1 MRPESDG
8 AHTHAQPKS
17 ARSEA
22 RPSGADRVVALAG
35 GVGAARFLAGLVRAI
50 SPEDVTAIVNTGDD
64 MRFYGVHVSPDVD
77 IVTYTLAGRV
87 DRQRGYGIEG
97 DTTAI
102 VDTLGALGHETWFRL
117 GDRDFA
123 HCHHRTLE
131 LAKGVGLGAI
141 ADALRRA
148 QGVASRIL
156 VMSEDPCPTQVVL
169 AGGRTVHFEEY
180 LARDGAP
187 DDVDDVDL
195 SAAQRARPGPG
206 VLEAIAHAEAILF
219 CPSNPIVSIG
229 PILAVP
235 GVREALHAAR
245 APIVA
250 ISPIIGGAPVK
261 GPADRLLRGL
271 GHEVS
276 ARGVAALYGDLLDGY
291 VLDTRDV
298 VQAADIEAL
307 GIHTAVV
314 DTLMRSPEIAAEL
327 AQQAL
332 ALADTLRQEAR

>member
-1 MRPESDG
+1 MTAE
-8 AHTHAQPKS
+8 S
-17 ARSEA
+17 ARS
-22 RPSGADRVVALAG
+22 RVVALAG
-35 GVGAARFLAGLVRAI
+35 GVGAARFLAGLVRATPPDEVAVI
-50 SPEDVTAIVNTGDD
+50 ANTGDD

-87 DRQRGYGIEG
+87 DRTRGYGLEG
-97 DTTAI
+97 DTTAL
-102 VDTLGALGHETWFRL
+102 VETLGALGHETWFRL

-123 HCHHRTLE
+123 HCHHRTLR
-131 LAKGVGLGAI
+131 LAEGKGLGAI
-141 ADALRRA
+141 ADELRRA

-156 VMSEDPCPTQVVL
+156 VMSEDPCPTNIEL

-187 DDVDDVDL
+187 DEVVAVDL
-195 SAAQRARPGPG
+195 SAARRARPGPG
-206 VLEAIAHAEAILF
+206 VLDAIAGAEVILF

-235 GVREALHAAR
+235 GIRDALLAAP
-245 APIVA
+245 APVVA

-291 VLDTRDV
+291 VLDARDAA
-298 VQAADIEAL
+298 QAADVEAL
-307 GIHTAVV
+307 GPRTRVV

-327 AQQAL
+327 ARTAL
-332 ALADTLRQEAR
+332 ALARSLQAVPRAVSRRRTEAER

>member
-1 MRPESDG
+1 MSPDTP
-8 AHTHAQPKS
+8 A
-17 ARSEA
+17 
-22 RPSGADRVVALAG
+22 RVVALAG
-35 GVGAARFLAGLVRAI
+35 GVGAARFLAGLVRATP
-50 SPEDVTAIVNTGDD
+50 PEEVAAIVNTGDD
-64 MRFYGVHVSPDVD
+64 MTFYGVHVSPDVD

-87 DRQRGYGIEG
+87 DRTRGYGIEG
-97 DTTAI
+97 DTTAL

-123 HCHHRTLE
+123 HCHHRTLQ
-131 LAKGVGLGAI
+131 LAAGVGLGAI
-141 ADALRRA
+141 ADELRRA

-156 VMSEDPCPTQVVL
+156 VMSEDPCPTNVVL
-169 AGGRTVHFEEY
+169 AGGRSVHFEEY

-187 DDVDDVDL
+187 DDVADVDL

-206 VLEAIAHAEAILF
+206 VLDAIANAEVILF

-235 GVREALHAAR
+235 GVREAIAAAT
-245 APIVA
+245 APVVA

-291 VLDTRDV
+291 VLDTRDAG
-298 VQAADIEAL
+298 QADEVEAR
-307 GIHTAVV
+307 GVRTAVV
-314 DTLMRSPEIAAEL
+314 DTLMRSPEVATDL
-327 AQQAL
+327 ARHAL
-332 ALADTLRQEAR
+332 ALAFALRTESR